1 LSGTRPSAGPPRP
14 RRPRRTPAA
23 RRAPGPGG
31 RGARSPFGRGDLAA
45 SLLLVFPLFLAYEVG
60 VMFSPT
66 VNGVDFVTRWVFA
79 AVGYDR
85 ERFLLVHLVLA
96 LGFLGLLLYLRR
108 RRTFRLRVFPA
119 MLLESVFYAVTM
131 GTVIAVLMERVLGLG
146 FAAAGQA
153 GIDPT
158 QLAAGEHMRA
168 LVMSLGAGVHE
179 ELVFRLGLM
188 GGGTA
193 ALMLAGLGRGVSVTI
208 SLIASALL
216 FSAAHHA
223 GPLGEPFEMSV
234 FVYRALAGAVFGLVF
249 YHRSLAHAAYTHFL
263 YDLYVLL
270 LRG

>member
-1 LSGTRPSAGPPRP
+1 MSGTRAAGPTRP
-14 RRPRRTPAA
+14 RRSRKAPRRMAVA
-23 RRAPGPGG
+23 HGG
-31 RGARSPFGRGDLAA
+31 RGAAGSPFGRGDLAV

-96 LGFLGLLLYLRR
+96 IGFLAVLLYLRR
-108 RRTFRLRVFPA
+108 QRSFRLRAFPP
-119 MLLESVFYAVTM
+119 MLLESVAYALTM
-131 GTVIAVLMERVLGLG
+131 GTAIAVLMERVLGVGL
-146 FAAAGQA
+146 FVPDAL
-153 GIDPT
+153 DPAE
-158 QLAAGEHMRA
+158 LASGERTRA
-168 LVMSLGAGVHE
+168 VVMSLGAGVHE

-188 GGGTA
+188 GGGAA
-193 ALMLAGLGRGVSVTI
+193 ALMLIGLGRALSVTAA
-208 SLIASALL
+208 LAVSAVL

-223 GPLGEPFEMSV
+223 GPMGEAFDTGV
-234 FVYRALAGAVFGLVF
+234 FVYRLLAGVVFGLVF
-249 YHRSLAHAAYTHFL
+249 YFRSLAHAVYTHFL

>member
-1 LSGTRPSAGPPRP
+1 VSGTRESGGPPRP

-23 RRAPGPGG
+23 RRAPGPGL
-31 RGARSPFGRGDLAA
+31 RGAARSPFGRGDLAG

-96 LGFLGLLLYLRR
+96 VGFLGLLLYLRSQ
-108 RRTFRLRVFPA
+108 RTFRLRVFPT
-119 MLLESVFYAVTM
+119 MLLESIFYAVTM
-131 GTVIAVLMERVLGLG
+131 GTFIAVLMERVLGLG
-146 FAAAGQA
+146 FAAAGPA
-153 GIDPT
+153 VDPA
-158 QLAAGEHMRA
+158 QLAAGERTRA

-179 ELVFRLGLM
+179 ELVFRLGIM

-193 ALMLAGLGRGVSVTI
+193 ALMLAGLGRRTAVTI
-208 SLIASALL
+208 SLVASALL

-223 GPLGEPFEMSV
+223 GPLGEPFDTSV
-234 FVYRALAGAVFGLVF
+234 FVYRAMAGAVFGLIF

>member
-1 LSGTRPSAGPPRP
+1 VSGGKTGGRAAPPARRKPPRQRAS
-14 RRPRRTPAA
+14 RRSL
-23 RRAPGPGG
+23 
-31 RGARSPFGRGDLAA
+31 GAQSPFGRGDIAV

-85 ERFLLVHLVLA
+85 EWFLLVHLILAVGFLA
-96 LGFLGLLLYLRR
+96 LLIYLRS
-108 RRTFRLRVFPA
+108 RRTFRLRVFPP
-119 MLLESVFYAVTM
+119 MLVESALYAVAM

-146 FAAAGQA
+146 AAADLSLGARGQA
-153 GIDPT
+153 V
-158 QLAAGEHMRA
+158 
-168 LVMSLGAGVHE
+168 VMSLGAGVHE

-193 ALMLAGLGRGVSVTI
+193 ALLLLGLGRGPSIAVALLVS
-208 SLIASALL
+208 AAL

-223 GPLGEPFEMSV
+223 GPLGEPFDRSV
-234 FVYRALAGAVFGLVF
+234 FVYRALAGVVFGLVF
-249 YHRSLAHAAYTHFL
+249 HFRSLAHAVYTHFL

>member
-1 LSGTRPSAGPPRP
+1 MTGARRAPRAPRTP
-14 RRPRRTPAA
+14 RRAPAA
-23 RRAPGPGG
+23 RRSTGP
-31 RGARSPFGRGDLAA
+31 SPFGRGDLAT

-96 LGFLGLLLYLRR
+96 LGFLGLLLHLRR
-108 RRTFRLRVFPA
+108 SRSFSLRVFPSVV
-119 MLLESVFYAVTM
+119 LEAALYALTM
-131 GTVIAVLMERVLGLG
+131 GTVIALLMERVLGLG
-146 FAAAGQA
+146 LDPGNLALGHRAQA
-153 GIDPT
+153 VV
-158 QLAAGEHMRA
+158 L
-168 LVMSLGAGVHE
+168 SLGAGVHE

-188 GGGTA
+188 GGASA
-193 ALMLAGLGRGVSVTI
+193 ALVLAGVKRSVAVAI
-208 SLIASALL
+208 ALVASAAL

-223 GPLGEPFEMSV
+223 GPLGEPFERGV
-234 FVYRALAGAVFGLVF
+234 FVYRALAGIVFGLIF
-249 YHRSLAHAAYTHFL
+249 YFRSLAHAAYAHFL